1 MNEKFILGLYK
12 KYAPNITITDDKLVE
27 IQEYY
32 QGNMTSFVQDF
43 NSQILKDSDVKLD
56 PLKTA
61 DYGKDLSNKLYDIT
75 QQNKDYQKELKAFRD
90 EKEERK
96 ADEESKTIDP
106 TQFDPLSGITNQLLS
121 GNQTY
126 TKDFFLLKEIFE
138 PFDFEVEII
147 DDHRED
153 ISDEEYQEFIDD
165 AGDNINPIPDG
176 YDFDRKPTIRL
187 KKGDQVFEIPL
198 NLDILAQGNNVENFE
213 EVQENLKKFFTD
225 NVDPSSEE
233 YQNTTKYLSQ
243 EYQQLVRDKL
253 LVETLSEEEID
264 NINNLVDNTD
274 ILGELSTSDFSQFT
288 GIGRKY
294 AQVIED
300 AKEQLLEDGIDNP
313 TDLQLEEVA
322 KNLYQRQKVNEL
334 KKQKLEDF
342 LNTKGEEY
350 NARYFV
356 SDMQLVTQQAQ
367 LIADELPFLEFDIE
381 TFGNDTDVKMLDL
394 VNRSYD
400 VLTNSRQARYNMT
413 EEDQENI
420 NSLATAVSEK
430 IYDLNSRLKTNAA
443 KIETVEDIGD
453 GVELSLKNY
462 NQALRFVDKI
472 STFASAMP
480 KAMLSAA
487 VRTPQELAML
497 ANVLNF
503 TKSKGTVKEII
514 KSLYSPDSE
523 MSKFEADFFEDII
536 KSSNRYEDAAQ
547 SLGSTQGGRDW
558 GNLVVD
564 TTAQFLPLIG
574 ITAAATYLGRGA
586 GIVPFLTMYGI
597 GKGMKMGEISYEN
610 KLKPL
615 SDQMSP
621 EQIAM
626 VSSGHGLAEAAF
638 EYLTTIQLVKR
649 IAGFKQTGKV
659 GNLKVP
665 GKKALG
671 PSAEEFMK
679 SRATW
684 GILGYSFVAE
694 PAGEFLTEITQNA
707 IDGEPL
713 LQGADIAAF
722 GGLLMGGGVGVVSTL
737 QGLSTAYL
745 SDAQAFKDIKEDLRK
760 KRYLEKKLEDIV
772 RLRTRGAFTRL
783 SEKQKAKIEQDA
795 RKELEAFDKQ
805 FIKKYKRLV
814 ETRKI
819 RKPDLALLARI
830 DAQQQKLRDDN
841 QRLEDEYKSR
851 SIPYEVYDARKSAI
865 ARDAERN
872 QKIKDAFL
880 KVDGSYFIAL
890 KAGDEKDIETYNK
903 YIDKARQEGVAPE
916 GVEKRAEQ
924 LFIKDEYLKSLK
936 EYKELYKGTEDLV
949 IKNFTIKQAVDFV
962 KKLKAFSPAE
972 IEKTIVSIRL
982 AETNGFEIPSSQ
994 SNDGKYYVIGIQENA
1009 IKNNRPY
1016 TIPHEIT
1023 HYVFDKSFSELGLD
1037 NEQAAE
1043 ALKTLAEG
1051 LTIYSKEYLPAVY
1064 SRLVTLDLV
1073 QREGLLKQRN
1083 VDYAEVPPVW
1093 FEAFKQGN
1101 HKVEDH
1107 AELFHAIIKQ
1117 FEGEFNTDFKLRT
1130 PRELVTWWQTY
1141 INEYTVAN
1149 KVRRAVNAPVKKST
1163 QAIVDNDPRGYAVRR
1178 DKINEFVK
1186 DISVS
1191 IEPQEEETEKPV
1203 YNWDNDIAN
1212 AVMKYAIDNKIFN
1225 TYILGKQMDKSQPP
1239 SQFIQ
1244 EVYRELSVGPARTYD
1259 PNKILD
1265 NKNRPDFFGWIMK
1278 NLRFNALDV
1287 SLESIKQKT
1296 QEGKTVDIEEAR
1308 GIAADIGTTV
1318 EDFGFTQV
1326 ADNIGVTPEQSKA
1339 ISDVVFNEMA
1349 RYKKGVDEGVTYD
1362 ADLSPIY
1369 SELNKRFAQATDK
1382 NPGGGNW
1389 RAIAPLLKDL
1399 KAFVEGNTQ
1408 TILTEVTNEYASKNI
1423 PQIIEKVIDGQRDK
1437 GFVPY
1442 PQWVGKKIARE
1453 LKSETGKKSGP
1464 QLMRKIPSEI
1474 RKLINNP
1481 QPLLDI
1487 FMPKGKASQGKKEG
1501 LAIQLAQRVAREILQ
1516 NDLLNF
1522 IKTGILKNSPITERL
1537 QQTQSLFDRV
1547 LSEAK
1552 AAEVL
1557 RQGDK
1562 IKKSFSGFSTADQQ
1576 KIFEASGLIID
1587 AIADGALVEAAVR
1600 MNLNFRAE
1608 DKIKKIVRAFGRT
1621 IFIYDKFRKLAKKL
1635 KLDITGKNIISIED
1649 FIKAQKDDLT
1659 SDREVFNQTLKSKRY
1674 TDKNLNELEE
1684 GRVTEARLAEQDYA
1698 KKLFKDFGNDP
1709 KKVFVYLTK
1718 FQQGH
1723 TYTASKIRGGR
1734 SQNYTSVGD
1743 YRKDIFEN
1751 TLGIKVEKASK
1762 GVNITY
1768 NNETTFVSNKEYK
1781 LNKVT
1786 GGKNDIGA
1794 VMKYTYDQSNPE
1806 AVQQREAFFN
1816 WFDFLSKRIGA
1827 QDEYGNV
1834 IYDRED
1840 FIRALMG
1847 QQGSTKSMLRRMAPV
1862 RWKFI
1867 GKYTGHYEVNK
1878 KTGKREWVYKIRYEH
1893 TIPAQW
1899 VLTYVADMY
1908 LGDGSV
1914 TRATVD
1920 KLLTQ
1925 YEVALIPKS
1934 MDDQIPMGALMARG
1948 YKPGD
1953 SALRNRYYTIE
1964 NFGKKDFYA
1973 IRDLKNPEVILGRA
1987 FTKQSLAKLGIKKSS
2002 QQASDSNASQKF
2014 ILAMKRSLDPNAK
2027 RKGASIIDFDDTL
2040 AKTKSN
2046 VLYTLPNGTKGK
2058 INATDFALRSQA
2070 LEDEDAVF
2078 DFSEFSKVKAGKRGP
2093 FFNKAKALKEKFG
2106 NTDIFVLTAR
2116 PQNAAPAIQKFLS
2129 GVGLDLKIQNI
2140 VGLENGTPEAKAN
2153 WITSKVAEGYNDI
2166 LFADDAIKNTKA
2178 VAKVLDVFNIGG
2190 KIYQARIKFSQQG
2203 ATSKNLS
2210 KILDENNPDSP
2221 VVGRAVDTTEAAEK
2235 GKPGF
2240 WLKELFDLRA
2250 KTNLIFVPPS
2260 AEDLKGLWDNHVA
2273 GKGRKGESD
2282 KVWFEETILRPY
2294 ARAERAM
2301 DRIKLRVRNQ
2311 INDLKKRYG
2320 KDFINSLY
2328 TSTAPFLKRDKILNG
2343 EFTAMD
2349 AVRVYLFQQGGHDTP
2364 GITTDQFD
2372 QLIKYVMNNDK
2383 LKSFADD
2390 IFSILN
2396 KNIDTALYP
2405 EATLYPPPTQYW
2417 KQQDINSDVEFLF
2430 KIIRETVHGEFIEN
2444 RYNVFTPDNMNKI
2457 EAIYGTQFRQALED
2471 MFYRME
2477 EGVNRNQSQ
2486 INNPWIKWL
2495 NFATGNIM
2503 FVNIRSALLQL
2514 ISSTNF
2520 IELTGPN
2527 NLFNTLARVLDTKQ
2541 WAADFKT
2548 VWNSEFLK
2556 VRRGRGKIDV
2566 VQEEI
2571 QRSLNSEKDP
2581 FLRLASLLQNKG
2593 YAPTRFMDSLAI
2605 ALGGAAYYRNQVNYY
2620 VEQGMNIV
2628 QAERTAMRDF
2638 REKAEASQQS
2648 ARADLISMQQASV
2661 AGRIFLTF
2669 QNVTMQYTRLGKK
2682 ALSDMRNGR
2691 RVRNAD
2697 GTFKSLTDSR
2707 LEQAW
2712 QMGQFLLYQN
2722 ILFAGLQ
2729 KAIIMMFAMG
2739 DGEEIEEDKK
2749 VDYLN
2754 AVLDSILR
2762 GSGIV
2767 GGMLSV
2773 AKNIG
2778 VELSRG
2784 NRRDLDKKVL
2794 DISPTISTK
2803 FRKAAKIINAIG
2815 RGDRI
2820 DDLLIEVP
2828 SFVYGLPT
2836 DRVVRLIR
2844 QIEAAVDLHDQGYKS
2859 YERILM
2865 GLGWSTY
2872 DFGLPYP
2879 PSIIENINIEDGG
2892 TKKKSKKK
2900 SKAKSKSRAKKK

>member
-12 KYAPNITITDDKLVE
+12 KYAPNITITDNKLTE

-32 QGNMTSFVQDF
+32 QGNMTAFVQDF
-43 NSQILKDSDVKLD
+43 NSQVLKDSDIKLD
-56 PLKTA
+56 PLKTS
-61 DYGKDLSNKLYDIT
+61 DYGKDLSNKLFDIT
-75 QQNKDYQKELKAFRD
+75 QQNKDYQKELKEFRD
-90 EKEERK
+90 TQEERR
-96 ADEESKTIDP
+96 ADKESKTIDP
-106 TQFDPLSGITNQLLS
+106 TKFDPLSGITNQLLS

-138 PFDFEVEII
+138 PFDFEVEMIN
-147 DDHRED
+147 DNRED
-153 ISDEEYQEFIDD
+153 ISDEEYQEFLDD
-165 AGDNINPIPDG
+165 AANNINPIPTD
-176 YDFDRKPTIRL
+176 YDFDTKPTIRL

-213 EVQENLKKFFTD
+213 EIQENLKKFFTD
-225 NVDPSSEE
+225 NVDQSSEE

-253 LVETLSEEEID
+253 LVETLSEEEI
-264 NINNLVDNTD
+264 NSINNLVDNTD
-274 ILGELSTSDFSQFT
+274 ILNESADKFHFSQFT
-288 GIGRKY
+288 GAGQKY
-294 AQVIED
+294 TQLIKD
-300 AKEQLLEDGIDNP
+300 AKEQLSEDGVNDP
-313 TDLQLEEVA
+313 TDGQIEEVA
-322 KNLYQRQKVNEL
+322 KNLLQRQKVNEL

-342 LNTKGEEY
+342 LSEKGEEY

-356 SDMQLVTQQAQ
+356 SDMQLATQQAQ

-381 TFGNDTDVKMLDL
+381 TFSNDTDVKMLDL

-413 EEDQENI
+413 EEDQANI
-420 NSLATAVSEK
+420 NSLAKAVSEK

-443 KIETVEDIGD
+443 KIETVSNIED
-453 GVELSLKNY
+453 GVQLSLKNY

-487 VRTPQELAML
+487 VRTPQELALL

-503 TKSKGTVKEII
+503 TKSKETVKEII
-514 KSLYSPDSE
+514 KDLYSPDSE
-523 MSKFEADFFEDII
+523 MSKFEADFFEDIM
-536 KSSNRYEDAAQ
+536 KSANRYEDSAA
-547 SLGSTQGGRDW
+547 SLGAIEGGRDF
-558 GNLVVD
+558 GNLVID

-615 SDQMSP
+615 ADRMSP

-626 VSSGHGLAEAAF
+626 VSSGHGLAEATF
-638 EYLTTIQLVKR
+638 EYLTTVQLIKR
-649 IAGFKQTGKV
+649 IARLKQTGKV
-659 GNLKVP
+659 GNLKP
-665 GKKALG
+665 FGKKALG
-671 PSAEEFMK
+671 PDAEEFVK
-679 SRATW
+679 SRYTW
-684 GILGYSFVAE
+684 GTLGYGLVAE
-694 PAGEFLTEITQNA
+694 PLGEFFTEITQNA

-722 GGLLMGGGVGVVSTL
+722 GGLLMGGGVGVFSAL

-745 SDAQAFKDIKEDLRK
+745 SDAQAFKDIKDDLRK
-760 KRYLEKKLEDIV
+760 KRYLEKKLEDII
-772 RLRTRGAFTRL
+772 RLRERGAFTRL

-795 RKELEAFDKQ
+795 RKELEAFDKE
-805 FIKKYKRLV
+805 FAKKYKRLV

-819 RKPDLALLARI
+819 SKQDLALLMRI

-841 QRLEDEYKSR
+841 QRLEDDYKNK
-851 SIPYEVYDARKSAI
+851 SIPYEVYDARKTAV
-865 ARDAERN
+865 ALEAELN
-872 QKIKDAFL
+872 QKQKDAFL
-880 KVDGSYFIAL
+880 QVDGSYFIAL

-936 EYKELYKGTEDLV
+936 EFKELYKDTKDLV
-949 IKNFTIKQAVDFV
+949 IKNFTIKQAVDFY
-962 KKLKAFSPAE
+962 KKLKALKPAE
-972 IEKTIVSIRL
+972 IEKAIVEIRSGKL
-982 AETNGFEIPSSQ
+982 NGFEIPSSE
-994 SNDGKYYVIGIQENA
+994 SNDGKYYVVGIQENA

-1037 NEQAAE
+1037 KKQAAE
-1043 ALKTLAEG
+1043 ATKTLAEG
-1051 LTIYSKEYLPAVY
+1051 LILYSKEQLPDVY
-1064 SRLVTLDLV
+1064 NKLEALGLVEGRLRKKLDIPI
-1073 QREGLLKQRN
+1073 
-1083 VDYAEVPPVW
+1083 DYVEVPPVW
-1093 FEAFKQGN
+1093 FEAFKEGN

-1107 AELFHAIIKQ
+1107 AELFHAVIKQ

-1141 INEYTVAN
+1141 INEYISTVAS
-1149 KVRRAVNAPVKKST
+1149 KAKRAVNAPVKKST

-1191 IEPQEEETEKPV
+1191 IEAQEEETEKPV
-1203 YNWDNDIAN
+1203 YNWDDDIAN

-1308 GIAADIGTTV
+1308 GIAAETGTTV

-1326 ADNIGVTPEQSKA
+1326 ADKIGVTPEQLKA

-1399 KAFVEGNTQ
+1399 KTFIEGNTS

-1474 RKLINNP
+1474 TKLISNP
-1481 QPLLDI
+1481 QPLVDI
-1487 FMPKGKASQGKKEG
+1487 YMPKGKASQGKKEG
-1501 LAIQLAQRVAREILQ
+1501 LAIQLAQRVAREALQ

-1522 IKTGILKNSPITERL
+1522 IKTGDLKNSPITERL

-1562 IKKSFSGFSTADQQ
+1562 IKSSFSGFSTVDQQ
-1576 KIFEASGLIID
+1576 KIFEASGLIIE
-1587 AIADGALVEAAVR
+1587 AIANGALIDAAIR

-1635 KLDITGKNIISIED
+1635 KLDITGKNIISLED

-1674 TDKNLNELEE
+1674 TDKSMKDLEE
-1684 GRVTEARLAEQDYA
+1684 GGRVTEARLAEQDYA
-1698 KKLFKDFGNDP
+1698 KKLFKDFGNNP

-1734 SQNYTSVGD
+1734 SQNYASVGD

-1751 TLGIKVEKASK
+1751 TLGIKIEKVSK
-1762 GVNITY
+1762 GFNLIY
-1768 NNETTFVSNKEYK
+1768 NNETTFVSSEEYK

-1786 GGKNDIGA
+1786 GGKDDIGA
-1794 VMKYTYDQSNPE
+1794 VMKYTYGQSNAE
-1806 AVQQREAFFN
+1806 AAPQREAFFN

-1834 IYDRED
+1834 IYNKED

-1867 GKYTGHYEVNK
+1867 GQYTGQV
-1878 KTGKREWVYKIRYEH
+1878 RYEH

-1925 YEVALIPKS
+1925 YEVALIPKT

-1973 IRDLKNPEVILGRA
+1973 VQDLKNPKVILGRA

-2046 VLYTLPNGTKGK
+2046 VLYTLPNGAKGK
-2058 INATDFALRSQA
+2058 IDATDFALRSEA
-2070 LEDEDAVF
+2070 LEDEGAVF

-2093 FFNKAKALKEKFG
+2093 FFNKAKALKDKFG

-2129 GVGLDLKIQNI
+2129 GVGLDLKLENI
-2140 VGLENGTPEAKAN
+2140 VGLENGTPEAKAD
-2153 WITSKVAEGYNDI
+2153 WITGKVAEGYNDI

-2203 ATSKNLS
+2203 ATSENLN

-2221 VVGRAVDTTEAAEK
+2221 VVGRDVDKTEAAEK
-2235 GKPGF
+2235 GRPGF
-2240 WLKELFDLRA
+2240 WLTELFNLRS
-2250 KTNLIFVPPS
+2250 KVNLVFVPPS
-2260 AEDLKGLWDNHVA
+2260 AEDLKGLWDNHIA

-2320 KDFINSLY
+2320 KDFVNNLY
-2328 TSTAPFLKRDKILNG
+2328 TNNVTP
-2343 EFTAMD
+2343 EFTEMD

-2364 GITTDQFD
+2364 GITTQEFD
-2372 QLIKYVMNNDK
+2372 KLIDYVMKNDRI
-2383 LKSFADD
+2383 KSFADD
-2390 IFSILN
+2390 VFSVLN
-2396 KNIDTALYP
+2396 TNIDTALYP
-2405 EATLYPPPTQYW
+2405 EATIYPPPTQYW
-2417 KQQDINSDVEFLF
+2417 KQQDINSDVEFIF
-2430 KIIRETVHGEFIEN
+2430 KIIREVVHGEFIEN
-2444 RYNVFTPDNMNKI
+2444 RYSVFTPDNMNKI

-2503 FVNIRSALLQL
+2503 FVNVRSALLQF

-2527 NLFNTLARVLDTKQ
+2527 NLFNTLARVLDSKQ

-2571 QRSLNSEKDP
+2571 QRAVSSEKDP
-2581 FLRLASLLQNKG
+2581 FLRLASILQNKG

-2605 ALGGAAYYRNQVNYY
+2605 AFGGAAYYRNQVNYY

-2682 ALSDMRNGR
+2682 ALSDMKNGR

-2712 QMGQFLLYQN
+2712 QMGQFLMYQN
-2722 ILFAGLQ
+2722 LLFAGLQ
-2729 KAIIMMFAMG
+2729 KAIILLFALGEG
-2739 DGEEIEEDKK
+2739 DEVEEKQK

-2754 AVLDSILR
+2754 AVLDSVLR

-2778 VELSRG
+2778 IELSRG
-2784 NRRDLDKKVL
+2784 NRSNLDVKVL

-2844 QIEAAVDLHDQGYKS
+2844 QIEAAIDLHDQGYKS

-2879 PSIIENINIEDGG
+2879 PSIIENINIDDDGP
-2892 TKKKSKKK
+2892 KKKSKKK
-2900 SKAKSKSRAKKK
+2900 SKSKSKSRAKKK

>member
-12 KYAPNITITDDKLVE
+12 KYAPNITITDNKLTE

-32 QGNMTSFVQDF
+32 QGNMTAFVQDF
-43 NSQILKDSDVKLD
+43 NSQVLKDSDIKLD
-56 PLKTA
+56 PLKTS
-61 DYGKDLSNKLYDIT
+61 DYGKDLSNKLFDIT
-75 QQNKDYQKELKAFRD
+75 QQNKDYQKELKEFRD
-90 EKEERK
+90 TQEERR
-96 ADEESKTIDP
+96 ADKESKTIDP
-106 TQFDPLSGITNQLLS
+106 TKFDPLSGITNQLLS

-138 PFDFEVEII
+138 PFDFEVDFTELVGAEGF
-147 DDHRED
+147 ED
-153 ISDEEYQEFIDD
+153 GENQQSIKI
-165 AGDNINPIPDG
+165 
-176 YDFDRKPTIRL
+176 

-198 NLDILAQGNNVENFE
+198 DIDEIAQGANVKDFE
-213 EVQENLKKFFTD
+213 KIQEDLKKFFTD
-225 NVDPSSEE
+225 NVDQSSEE

-253 LVETLSEEEID
+253 LAETLSQEEID

-274 ILGELSTSDFSQFT
+274 LLNELSTSNFSQFT

-300 AKEQLLEDGIDNP
+300 AREQLREDGIENP
-313 TDLQLEEVA
+313 TDVQLEEVA
-322 KNLYQRQKVNEL
+322 KNLHQRNLVNDL
-334 KKQKLEDF
+334 KNKKLRDF
-342 LNTKGEEY
+342 LSTKGEEY

-356 SDMQLVTQQAQ
+356 SDMQLASQQAQ

-381 TFGNDTDVKMLDL
+381 TFSNDTDVKMLDL

-413 EEDQENI
+413 EEDQANI
-420 NSLATAVSEK
+420 NSLAKAVSEK
-430 IYDLNSRLKTNAA
+430 IYDLNSRLKNNAA
-443 KIETVEDIGD
+443 KIETVTDIEDSVD
-453 GVELSLKNY
+453 LTLKNY
-462 NQALRFVDKI
+462 NQYSRFADKI
-472 STFASAMP
+472 ATFASAMP
-480 KAMLSAA
+480 KAILSAA
-487 VRTPQELAML
+487 VRTPADLALL
-497 ANVLNF
+497 ANVSNQLGASGDSVREMIKKF
-503 TKSKGTVKEII
+503 YGPDTWMSTV
-514 KSLYSPDSE
+514 
-523 MSKFEADFFEDII
+523 EADFYEDIM
-536 KSSNRYEDAAQ
+536 KSANRYEEPAKSVAQ
-547 SLGSTQGGRDW
+547 AFGSGVFNRDV
-558 GNLVVD
+558 GNLVID
-564 TTAQFLPLIG
+564 TAAQFLPLIG
-574 ITAAATYLGRGA
+574 ITAAATYLGRGN

-597 GKGMKMGEISYEN
+597 GKGMKLGEISYEN
-610 KLKPL
+610 KIKPL
-615 SDQMSP
+615 SEQMSP
-621 EQIAM
+621 EDIAL
-626 VSSGHGLAEAAF
+626 VSSGHGAAEAVF
-638 EYLTTIQLVKR
+638 EYLTTVKLIQRL
-649 IAGFKQTGKV
+649 AGIGQAGKV
-659 GNLKVP
+659 GNLKP
-665 GKKALG
+665 LGKKVLG
-671 PSAEEFMK
+671 PSAEDFVK
-679 SRATW
+679 SKYTW
-684 GILGYSFVAE
+684 GNLGYGFVAE
-694 PAGEFLTEITQNA
+694 PVGEFFTEITQNA

-722 GGLLMGGGVGVVSTL
+722 GGLIMGGGVGIASFL

-745 SDAQAFKDIKEDLRK
+745 SDEQAFKSIKDDLRK
-760 KRYLEKKLEDIV
+760 KRYLEKKLESIIIG
-772 RLRTRGAFTRL
+772 RERGSFNRL
-783 SEKQKAKIEQDA
+783 SESQKAKLEQDA
-795 RKELEAFDKQ
+795 KKELDNFNKEFA
-805 FIKKYKRLV
+805 KKYKELV
-814 ETRKI
+814 RTRKI
-819 RKPDLALLARI
+819 SKQDLELLMSIEANN
-830 DAQQQKLRDDN
+830 QKLRDDN
-841 QRLEDEYKSR
+841 ERLEVEYKNKF
-851 SIPYEVYDARKSAI
+851 IPYEDYNDQKNRI
-865 ARDAERN
+865 AVAAEAN
-872 QKIKDAFL
+872 QKQKDAFL

-890 KAGDEKDIETYNK
+890 KAGDEKDRETYNK
-903 YIDKARQEGVAPE
+903 YIEKARQEGVAPE
-916 GVEKRAEQ
+916 AVEQRAEK
-924 LFIKDEYLKSLK
+924 LFIRDEYRKSVK
-936 EYKELYKGTEDLV
+936 EFKEFFKDQDDLV
-949 IKNFTIKQAVDFV
+949 IKNFTIKQAVNFISGLNKVAQAQLEKDIAQIRMG
-962 KKLKAFSPAE
+962 LK
-972 IEKTIVSIRL
+972 
-982 AETNGFEIPSSQ
+982 NGFEVFVPEE
-994 SNDGKYYVIGIQENA
+994 GKFYVVGIEENA
-1009 IKNNRPY
+1009 VKNNRPY

-1023 HYVFDKSFSELGLD
+1023 HYVFDQSIGSE
-1037 NEQAAE
+1037 EIVVQ
-1043 ALKTLAEG
+1043 TIAEG
-1051 LTIYSKEYLPAVY
+1051 LTEYSKKYLPDVY
-1064 SRLVTLDLV
+1064 NKLAALNLVKTNIV
-1073 QREGLLKQRN
+1073 TP
-1083 VDYAEVPPVW
+1083 DYNEVLPLF
-1093 FEAFKQGN
+1093 FELFKEGN

-1107 AELFHAIIKQ
+1107 AELFHATIKQ
-1117 FEGEFNTDFKLRT
+1117 FEGENNLDFKLRT
-1130 PRELVTWWQTY
+1130 PAELVTWWNGL
-1141 INEYTVAN
+1141 INDYLKNPAKRILKT
-1149 KVRRAVNAPVKKST
+1149 KVKSST
-1163 QAIVDNDPRGYAVRR
+1163 QALVDNDPKGYAIRR
-1178 DKINEFVK
+1178 DKLNEFVK

-1191 IEPQEEETEKPV
+1191 IDAQEEETEKPV
-1203 YNWDNDIAN
+1203 YNWDDDIAN

-1287 SLESIKQKT
+1287 SLESIKEKT
-1296 QEGKTVDIEEAR
+1296 QEGKTVDIEQAR
-1308 GIAADIGTTV
+1308 GIAAETGTTV

-1326 ADNIGVTPEQSKA
+1326 AEKLNVTPEQLKA

-1349 RYKKGVDEGVTYD
+1349 RYTKGVDEGVTYD

-1399 KAFVEGNTQ
+1399 KTFIEDNAP
-1408 TILTEVTNEYASKNI
+1408 TILTEITNEYASKNI

-1453 LKSETGKKSGP
+1453 LKSETGKRSGP

-1474 RKLINNP
+1474 RKLISNP
-1481 QPLLDI
+1481 QPLVDI
-1487 FMPKGKASQGKKEG
+1487 YMPKGKASQGKKEG
-1501 LAIQLAQRVAREILQ
+1501 LAIQLSQRVAREALQ

-1522 IKTGILKNSPITERL
+1522 IKTGDLKNSPITERL

-1562 IKKSFSGFSTADQQ
+1562 IKSSFSGFSTVDQQ
-1576 KIFEASGLIID
+1576 KIFEASGLIIE
-1587 AIADGALVEAAVR
+1587 AIANGALIDAAIR

-1608 DKIKKIVRAFGRT
+1608 DKIKKIAKT
-1621 IFIYDKFRKLAKKL
+1621 FRKAILVYDRFQKLTKKS
-1635 KLDITGKNIISIED
+1635 KLDITSKNIISFED
-1649 FIKAQKDDLT
+1649 FLKAQKDDLT

-1674 TDKNLNELEE
+1674 TNKSMKDLEE
-1684 GRVTEARLAEQDYA
+1684 GGRVTEARLAEQDYA

-1723 TYTASKIRGGR
+1723 TYTAAKIRGGR
-1734 SQNYTSVGD
+1734 SQNYASAGD

-1751 TLGIKVEKASK
+1751 TLGIKVEQVGLK
-1762 GVNITY
+1762 GFNITY
-1768 NNETTFVSNKEYK
+1768 KGETTFVSNEEYK

-1794 VMKYTYDQSNPE
+1794 VMNYTYDQSNAE

-1834 IYDRED
+1834 IYNKED

-1867 GKYTGHYEVNK
+1867 GQYTGQV
-1878 KTGKREWVYKIRYEH
+1878 RYEH

-1899 VLTYVADMY
+1899 ILTYVTDMY

-1925 YEVALIPKS
+1925 YEVALIPKT

-1973 IRDLKNPEVILGRA
+1973 VQDLKNPNVILGRA
-1987 FTKQSLAKLGIKKSS
+1987 FTKQSLAKIRIKSSS

-2046 VLYTLPNGTKGK
+2046 VLYTLPNGAKGK
-2058 INATDFALRSQA
+2058 IDATDFALRSEA
-2070 LEDEDAVF
+2070 LEDEGAVF

-2093 FFNKAKALKEKFG
+2093 FFNKAKALKDKFG

-2129 GVGLDLKIQNI
+2129 GVGLDLKLENI
-2140 VGLENGTPEAKAN
+2140 VGLENGTPEAKAD
-2153 WITSKVAEGYNDI
+2153 WITGKVAEGYNDI

-2203 ATSKNLS
+2203 ATSENLN

-2221 VVGRAVDTTEAAEK
+2221 VVGRDVDKTEAAEK
-2235 GKPGF
+2235 GRPGF
-2240 WLKELFDLRA
+2240 WLTELFNLRS
-2250 KTNLIFVPPS
+2250 KVNLVFVPPS
-2260 AEDLKGLWDNHVA
+2260 AEDLKGLWDNHIA

-2320 KDFINSLY
+2320 KDFVNNLY
-2328 TSTAPFLKRDKILNG
+2328 TNNVTP
-2343 EFTAMD
+2343 EFTEMD

-2364 GITTDQFD
+2364 GITTQEFD
-2372 QLIKYVMNNDK
+2372 KLIDYVMKNDRI
-2383 LKSFADD
+2383 KSFADD
-2390 IFSILN
+2390 VFSVLN
-2396 KNIDTALYP
+2396 TNIDTALYP
-2405 EATLYPPPTQYW
+2405 EATIYPPPTQYW
-2417 KQQDINSDVEFLF
+2417 KQQDINSDVEFIF
-2430 KIIRETVHGEFIEN
+2430 KIIREVVHGEFIEN
-2444 RYNVFTPDNMNKI
+2444 RYSVFTPDNMNKI

-2503 FVNIRSALLQL
+2503 FVNVRSALLQF

-2527 NLFNTLARVLDTKQ
+2527 NLFNTLARVLDSKQ

-2571 QRSLNSEKDP
+2571 QRAVSSEKDP
-2581 FLRLASLLQNKG
+2581 FLRLASILQNKG

-2605 ALGGAAYYRNQVNYY
+2605 AFGGAAYYRNQVNYY

-2682 ALSDMRNGR
+2682 ALSDMKNGR

-2712 QMGQFLLYQN
+2712 QMGQFLMYQN
-2722 ILFAGLQ
+2722 LLFAGLQ
-2729 KAIIMMFAMG
+2729 KAIILLFALGEG
-2739 DGEEIEEDKK
+2739 DEVEEKQK

-2754 AVLDSILR
+2754 AVLDSVLR

-2778 VELSRG
+2778 IELSRG
-2784 NRRDLDKKVL
+2784 NRSNLDVKVL

-2844 QIEAAVDLHDQGYKS
+2844 QIEAAIDLHDQGYKS

-2879 PSIIENINIEDGG
+2879 PSIIENINIDDDGP
-2892 TKKKSKKK
+2892 KKKSKKK
-2900 SKAKSKSRAKKK
+2900 SKSKSKSRAKKK